1 LFKAVTKDISILR
14 NSLDSVSSLV
24 TEGTFK
30 INSNGI
36 GLIAMDPASVAM
48 VIYNLLATSFDT
60 FEVKEEGTISFNI
73 SQFVSI
79 LKRASTNDI
88 VTIESD
94 GTRLKI
100 TMEGATK
107 RTFTLPLMDIRNNE
121 QKIPELKFNSEVEF
135 DAKILK
141 DSIKDVSMV
150 SDCVQFVTGEE
161 GLIVSGTSEGSE
173 VKTKITNA
181 KISGVAS
188 SKYSVDYLD
197 KMMGASK
204 IADKLKI
211 SFSDDYP
218 LRLDYKALDKLQM
231 SFILAPRVDTD

>member
-1 LFKAVTKDISILR
+1 MFKAVTKDISVLK

-30 INSNGI
+30 INNNGI

-48 VIYNLLATSFDT
+48 IIYNLLAISFDT
-60 FEVKEEGTISFNI
+60 FEVKKEGTISFNI

-107 RTFTLPLMDIRNNE
+107 RTFILPLMDIRNNE
-121 QKIPELKFNSEVEF
+121 QKIPELKFNAEVEF
-135 DAKILK
+135 DAGVLK

-150 SDCVQFVTGEE
+150 SDCVQFVAGED
-161 GLIVSGTSEGSE
+161 GLTISGTAEGSE
-173 VKTKITNA
+173 VKTKITDA
-181 KISGVAS
+181 KVSGTAS

>member
-1 LFKAVTKDISILR
+1 MFKAVTKDISILK

-36 GLIAMDPASVAM
+36 GLLAMDPASVAM
-48 VIYNLLATSFDT
+48 VIYNLLATSFDS
-60 FEVKEEGTISFNI
+60 FEVKEEGVISFNI
-73 SQFVSI
+73 PQFVSI

-88 VTIESD
+88 VTVESD

-107 RTFTLPLMDIRNNE
+107 RVFILPLMDIRNNE
-121 QKIPELKFNSEVEF
+121 QKIPELKFASEVEF
-135 DAKILK
+135 DAELLK
-141 DSIKDVSMV
+141 DSIKDVAMI
-150 SDCVQFVTGEE
+150 SDCVHFISEE
-161 GLIVSGTSEGSE
+161 DGLSISGTGEGSE

-181 KISGVAS
+181 KVSGIAS

-218 LRLDYKALDKLQM
+218 LRLDFKALDKLQM